1 MHAIWDMQELYAR
14 NYNCLMKLK
23 KKTMASKKN
32 IGPRIE
38 LLNKIKIK
46 TRASRNNTGKRK

>member
-14 NYNCLMKLK
+14 NYNCLMKYK
-23 KKTMASKKN
+23 KKIMASKKN

-46 TRASRNNTGKRK
+46 PRAS